1 MPNESI
7 EIAKH
12 TLMVFGFILAAGTIG
27 AVISQKFGLPDVV
40 FFLIAGTLLGPSVG
54 GVIDVKVNSPIN
66 QLVLIF
72 GSCYILFDGGTALR
86 FKVLKEIWITVTA
99 LATIGVLITAVITAV
114 AASYLLGIPF
124 IIALLMAA
132 AISATDP
139 ATMIPIFR
147 HVKIKE
153 RLAQAVMSESA
164 LNDATGSILTLAVL
178 AVAMGQGHISV
189 TSTLL
194 SLIEQASFGLIVG
207 VIFGFLVAMLIGH
220 ARIGIFQE
228 YAPLVSLMSVIA
240 AYLSADDLR
249 ASGFMAVFAFGVMIG
264 NKETW
269 GFKMRRSQQESLNY
283 FILTTSLIL
292 RMFIFI
298 LLGTQVDFALI
309 GAHLVSSFVVIAV
322 FMLIARPLTVLICAA
337 PDSRAK
343 WTGKELLFMCWTR
356 ETGVIPGAL
365 AGMLMGMGAPES
377 RLIAS
382 VTFVAI
388 LMTIL
393 LQATTTHWLA
403 KKLDLLAE
411 K

>member
-7 EIAKH
+7 EVAKH
-12 TLMVFGFILAAGTIG
+12 TLMVFGFVLAAGTIA
-27 AVISQKFGLPDVV
+27 AVISKKFGLPDVV
-40 FFLIAGTLLGPSVG
+40 VFLIAGTLLGPSVG
-54 GVIDVKVNSPIN
+54 AVIDVKVNSPIN

-86 FKVLKEIWITVTA
+86 FKVLKEIWITVAA
-99 LATIGVLITAVITAV
+99 LATIGVLITAVITAI
-114 AASYLLGIPF
+114 AASYLLGVPF

-153 RLAQAVMSESA
+153 RVAQTVMSESA

-178 AVAMGQGHISV
+178 AVAMGHGHLSI

-194 SLIEQASFGLIVG
+194 ALIEQASFGLIVG
-207 VIFGFLVAMLIGH
+207 MIFGFLVAMLIGH
-220 ARIGIFQE
+220 ARIGILQE
-228 YAPLVSLMSVIA
+228 YAPLVSLMSVIG

-269 GFKMRRSQQESLNY
+269 GFKMRRSHQESLSY

-298 LLGTQVDFALI
+298 LLGTQVDFHLI
-309 GAHLVSSFVVIAV
+309 GTNLLNSIAVIAV
-322 FMLIARPLTVLICAA
+322 FMLIARPTAVLVCAV
-337 PDSRAK
+337 PDRRAK
-343 WTGKELLFMCWTR
+343 WTYKEVLFMCWTR

-365 AGMLMGMGAPES
+365 AGMLMGMGAPEAK
-377 RLIAS
+377 LIAS